1 MGTDPIFEKIFGY
14 LAAVFLAAM
23 MLLTVAD
30 VVLRAVFNRPIH
42 GTFELIELCLACTI
56 FVALPAVFLRDEHL
70 VVDVV
75 DHLAL
80 PAVVKLL
87 DLLGAIASLAVLSLM
102 FWQMVPLARDMQE
115 FGDVTADLSI
125 PKLFYWIPVLLGVG
139 ASALARAPPSAPAR
153 PSAPSAAPRS
163 PPRRRSPRWRSR
175 RCAATATTTSSR
187 PARSPPPARSAS

>member
-1 MGTDPIFEKIFGY
+1 MGTDPIFLERKLDEKWGLSLIFEKAFGY

-30 VVLRAVFNRPIH
+30 VALRALFNRPIH

-75 DHLAL
+75 DHLAR
-80 PAVVKLL
+80 PAVVKVL
-87 DLLGAIASLAVLSLM
+87 DLFGAIASLAVLSLM

-139 ASALARAPPSAPAR
+139 ASALATLALDRKSTRLNSSHTVISYAVFCLKKKNRNSSAI
-153 PSAPSAAPRS
+153 
-163 PPRRRSPRWRSR
+163 
-175 RCAATATTTSSR
+175 
-187 PARSPPPARSAS
+187 